1 MKATTIRFIK
11 SNKKIIKL
19 KFEEITIIKSIGNYV
34 EIFTDGEKKYV
45 YYRSL
50 KDLINVLPDE
60 FMRIHNSF
68 IVNLMNIDFLD
79 ENHVILKGTK
89 IAVGKTYKKC
99 LANTIEH
106 YLL

>member
-1 MKATTIRFIK
+1 MNAKRIRFIK

-19 KFEEITIIKSIGNYV
+19 HFDEIAIIKSLGNYV
-34 EIFTDGEKKYV
+34 EIFTVGEKKYV

-50 KDLINVLPDE
+50 KDLINILPEE

-68 IVNLMNIDFLD
+68 IVNLMNIDVLD
-79 ENHVILKGTK
+79 ENHVILNGTK
-89 IAVGKTYKKC
+89 VAVGKTYRKC
-99 LANTIEH
+99 LANTIES